1 MSNKAPGRDGRPD
14 SDELGGVIERAKR
27 QLEHMIDLN
36 PESIVLVDRGGVVLR
51 VNRAFLALLGVR
63 EFADVLGRPLLE
75 LVRTPDADLLATV
88 LRGAAG
94 GDGCECRIEIGGLPR
109 LLRIT
114 SAGAESN
121 DVLVLIVQDVTDAR
135 RDAELVEKAYKVEA
149 VRTLMGALMHHL
161 NQPLTVVM
169 IRARLQ
175 LQALEEQRSKPEDIM
190 TTLQDIMKLTMKVA
204 DVLRRVENSR
214 DYATQEYIQG
224 VDIMRIDPE

>member
-1 MSNKAPGRDGRPD
+1 MSNTDVGRNDRAGAED
-14 SDELGGVIERAKR
+14 LGGVIQRAKR

-36 PESIVLVDRGGVVLR
+36 PESIVLVDRRGVVLR
-51 VNRAFLALLGVR
+51 VNRAFLTLLGVKD
-63 EFADVLGRPLLE
+63 FAEVLGRSLTE
-75 LVRTPDADLLATV
+75 LVPTPDAGLLASV
-88 LRGAAG
+88 LQGATG
-94 GDGCECRIEIGGLPR
+94 GEGCECRLLIGGVPR

-175 LQALEEQRSKPEDIM
+175 LQALEEQRSNPEEIKA
-190 TTLQDIMKLTMKVA
+190 TLQDIMKLTMKVA
-204 DVLRRVENSR
+204 EVLRRVENSS
-214 DYATQEYIQG
+214 DYSTQEYIHG
-224 VDIMRIDPE
+224 VDIMRIDPD

>member
-1 MSNKAPGRDGRPD
+1 MSDKAPGRDGRPD

-36 PESIVLVDRGGVVLR
+36 PESIVLVDRGGIVLR
-51 VNRAFLALLGVR
+51 VNRAFLGLLGVR

-75 LVRTPDADLLATV
+75 LVPTPDADVLATI

-175 LQALEEQRSKPEDIM
+175 LQALEEQRSKPEEIM

-204 DVLRRVENSR
+204 DVLRRVESSR

>member
-1 MSNKAPGRDGRPD
+1 MSNKAPGRDGRLD

-36 PESIVLVDRGGVVLR
+36 PESIVLVDRSGVVLR

-75 LVRTPDADLLATV
+75 LVPTPDADLLATV

-94 GDGCECRIEIGGLPR
+94 GDGCECRIEMGGLPR

-175 LQALEEQRSKPEDIM
+175 MQALEEQRSKPEEIM

-204 DVLRRVENSR
+204 DVLRRVESSR